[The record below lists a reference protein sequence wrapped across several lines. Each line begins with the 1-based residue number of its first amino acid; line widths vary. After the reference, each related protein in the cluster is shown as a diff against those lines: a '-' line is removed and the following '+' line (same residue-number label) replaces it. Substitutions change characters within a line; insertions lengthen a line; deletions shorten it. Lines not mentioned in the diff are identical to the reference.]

1 MKNVQKAI
9 ERHLNILEFTLA
21 SLLRRKAKNLSLLAM
36 YLLVVFM
43 LASLQFFVTALKR
56 EAAIILDD
64 APDMVVQ
71 RLMAGR
77 QDLVPGSYASEIA
90 LIKGVT
96 AVRPRLWGYYYDAL
110 NGANYTIMAS
120 DDPTAVA
127 ERASIGSGIARSRN
141 LAVGDLLPLISYDKN
156 PIMLEIGTIFPSGSD
171 LIAADLI
178 MITPE
183 DFHKLFNFPSGQAT
197 DLAVTVHNPK
207 ELPTVAAK
215 VASQLPD
222 SRPILKSE
230 IMRTYQSIFDWRG
243 GMTLVILTTS
253 LLSFI
258 IFAWDKATGLS
269 AEERKEI
276 GILKSIGW
284 ETSDVLL
291 LKLWEGTV
299 ISLTAFLLGVVL
311 AYWHVFF
318 LSAPL
323 FDQALKGWSVIYPR
337 FQLIPV
343 VDAYQLTIL
352 FFLTVVPYTTA
363 TVIPCW
369 RAATIDPDAA
379 MRY

>member
-1 MKNVQKAI
+1 MKRAV

-21 SLLRRKAKNLSLLAM
+21 SLLRRKAKNFSLLAM
-36 YLLVVFM
+36 YLLVIFM
-43 LASLQFFVTALKR
+43 LASLLFFVTALKR
-56 EAAIILDD
+56 EAAIILTN

-71 RLMAGR
+71 RLVAGR
-77 QDLVPGSYASEIA
+77 QDLVPDGYAVEIA
-90 LIKGVT
+90 RIRGVT

-110 NGANYTIMAS
+110 NGANYTVMAS
-120 DDPTAVA
+120 DDHATISEKAAIGTGVA
-127 ERASIGSGIARSRN
+127 KARN
-141 LAVGDLLPLISYDKN
+141 LAVGDLLPLISYDKS
-156 PIMLEIGTIFPSGSD
+156 PLLLEIGTILPSSSN
-171 LIAADLI
+171 LIAAD
-178 MITPE
+178 MIIISPG
-183 DFHKLFNFPSGQAT
+183 DFHQLFNFPSDQAT
-197 DLAVTVHNPK
+197 DLAVTVRNK
-207 ELPTVAAK
+207 QELPTVAAK
-215 VASQLPD
+215 IAVQFPD

-230 IMRTYQSIFDWRG
+230 IQRTYQSVFDWRG
-243 GMTLVILTTS
+243 GMTLIILASS

-291 LKLWEGTV
+291 LKFWEGLV
-299 ISLTAFLLGVVL
+299 ISLTAFLLGVIL
-311 AYWHVFF
+311 AYGHVFF

-323 FDQALKGWSVIYPR
+323 FAQALKGWSVIYPD
-337 FQLIPV
+337 FKLLPV
-343 VDAYQLTIL
+343 VDAYQLAVL

-363 TVIPCW
+363 TIIPCW